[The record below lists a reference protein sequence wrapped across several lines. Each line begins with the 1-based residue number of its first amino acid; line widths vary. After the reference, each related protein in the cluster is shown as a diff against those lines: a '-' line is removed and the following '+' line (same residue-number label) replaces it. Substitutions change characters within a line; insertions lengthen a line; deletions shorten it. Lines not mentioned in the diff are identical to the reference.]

1 LFYSGR
7 IKNIRALVAEF
18 IGTFTL
24 IFIGAG
30 AGAISGD
37 LLTVALA
44 HGLVVLGFAYA
55 YGHISGTHINP
66 AVTIGLLVGK
76 QIDILT
82 AAYYIVVQRLG
93 GLTGALMLSVVLG
106 GSDSGLGQP
115 SWPLVFPPYKG

>member
-1 LFYSGR
+1 LYLYSY
-7 IKNIRALVAEF
+7 
-18 IGTFTL
+18 GTFTL

-44 HGLVVLGFAYA
+44 HGLVLLCFAYA

-82 AAYYIVVQRLG
+82 AAYYIVAQLLG